1 MELENDSS
9 AMELTGEQVWNL
21 LREELVHGLD
31 SGELTEEEFV
41 EEVKTLRAVVDRSTF
56 TLLVQPEITTAE
68 EQRYFG
74 GLVAEPCWGFFYKTT
89 IYYKV
94 NG

>member
-31 SGELTEEEFV
+31 SGELTEEEFAK
-41 EEVKTLRAVVDRSTF
+41 ELKTLRNVAYNSTF
-56 TLLVQPEITTAE
+56 M
-68 EQRYFG
+68 
-74 GLVAEPCWGFFYKTT
+74 LVAHPN
-89 IYYKV
+89 V
-94 NG
+94 NDKSQEEASED

>member
-56 TLLVQPEITTAE
+56 TLLVQPADTTNE
-68 EQRYFG
+68 EQNNG
-74 GLVAEPCWGFFYKTT
+74 GPHG
-89 IYYKV
+89 
-94 NG
+94 